1 MSKEKVSLTCMVTDF
16 FPEAISVEWERNGQ
30 LEENFKN
37 TPPILDS
44 DGSYF
49 LYSKLTVDT
58 SSWLRGET
66 FACSVVHEALHN
78 HHTQKNLSRSPG
90 K

>member
-1 MSKEKVSLTCMVTDF
+1 MSKRKVSLTCMVTDF
-16 FPEAISVEWERNGQ
+16 FPEAISVEWERSGV
-30 LEENFKN
+30 LEQNYKN

-66 FACSVVHEALHN
+66 FTCSVVHEALHN
-78 HHTQKNLSRSPG
+78 HHTQKNLSRTPG

>member
-1 MSKEKVSLTCMVTDF
+1 MSKRKVSLTCMITDF
-16 FPEAISVEWERNGQ
+16 FPEAISVEWERSGV
-30 LEENFKN
+30 LEQNYKN

-58 SSWLRGET
+58 SSWLQGET
-66 FACSVVHEALHN
+66 FTCSVVHEALHT
-78 HHTQKNLSRSPG
+78 HHTQKNLSRTPG